1 MSDLVPPAWFDDLF
15 PFPTPSALAG
25 LVDIAWQRATEEG
38 YYDYTLLESHYDF
51 MFDLAGVPVPP
62 AGWECSPEFD
72 DRVRERPVPMYATPE
87 FVPFGSLG
95 DGGYVGWLVPAP
107 ELGRLD
113 HPVAHADGHEHGVI
127 LLGADTRAGLEFM
140 LSLTLRNWRDE
151 PRYRDYPVDPDDR
164 ELVTRLV
171 RELGVH
177 PDLERGQ
184 WPDRNSDEAT
194 TLSFEVPP
202 HWRYQPGDDVIGV
215 LAPAEAFA
223 ERESV
228 VARVE
233 FDEPLE
239 PALADAAQQ
248 LDAGYPAT
256 ALLGLKDTFVYT
268 PVCYF
273 AELKPLWARAY
284 RDLGRPQLVA
294 TLDLMTAMYDGLP
307 CFCATPH
314 T

>member
-1 MSDLVPPAWFDDLF
+1 M
-15 PFPTPSALAG
+15 
-25 LVDIAWQRATEEG
+25 
-38 YYDYTLLESHYDF
+38 
-51 MFDLAGVPVPP
+51 
-62 AGWECSPEFD
+62 
-72 DRVRERPVPMYATPE
+72 
-87 FVPFGSLG
+87 
-95 DGGYVGWLVPAP
+95 
-107 ELGRLD
+107 
-113 HPVAHADGHEHGVI
+113 
-127 LLGADTRAGLEFM
+127 
-140 LSLTLRNWRDE
+140 
-151 PRYRDYPVDPDDR
+151 
-164 ELVTRLV
+164 
-171 RELGVH
+171 H

-202 HWRYQPGDDVIGV
+202 HWGTSRETTPSGV

-223 ERESV
+223 EWESV

-233 FDEPLE
+233 FDEPLA

-273 AELKPLWARAY
+273 AELKPLWVRAY